1 MFLIDDLLLAPLRG
15 VHFVASSIYDAVQE
29 EVEQERRAL
38 RSELNDLYM
47 ELEAGNITEEE
58 FDRREEEVLDRL
70 DELQAL
76 EDRLAAREVP
86 SEAAPDDPA
95 ADTGL
100 RIADLDASA
109 GENVNADDGAPPDAP
124 STPDAKDGPEA
135 EDRS

>member
-38 RSELNDLYM
+38 RGELNDLYM

-58 FDRREEEVLDRL
+58 FDQREEEVLDRL

-76 EDRLAAREVP
+76 EEQISAREAP

-95 ADTGL
+95 SGHGL
-100 RIADLDASA
+100 RVADLDASV
-109 GENVNADDGAPPDAP
+109 GEDVDANDETPADASSAPDAE
-124 STPDAKDGPEA
+124 DGPEA